1 MASDFYLKIDGVKGE
16 TTAKGLQDY
25 MEIASFSFGASNPTT
40 IGSHGGG
47 SAGDNASPLLFEAC
61 ATGQH
66 FAKATLVLRKAGGKD
81 NKQQIFLQY
90 DLEQVFVDSIQW
102 SGAAGGDT
110 YPMEGLSFSFGKVT
124 VNYYPQ
130 DKEGKVATKAEQAFW
145 GLRLN
150 SSGK

>member
-1 MASDFYLKIDGVKGE
+1 MAKRTD
-16 TTAKGLQDY
+16 
-25 MEIASFSFGASNPTT
+25 GASPTLFQMCC
-40 IGSHGGG
+40 
-47 SAGDNASPLLFEAC
+47 AGDNAKSATVEIKK
-61 ATGQH
+61 ATG
-66 FAKATLVLRKAGGKD
+66 KGG
-81 NKQQIFLQY
+81 
-90 DLEQVFVDSIQW
+90 EQVTFIKYEFEEVYIDSIQW

-145 GLRLN
+145 DLRLN